1 MCVQAMRV
9 LSLNASN
16 ALYMLSG
23 QPQFKLLANRRV
35 GFSLNICDE
44 TFFFHFCE

>member
-1 MCVQAMRV
+1 MCVHAMRV

-35 GFSLNICDE
+35 GFSLNIYVMKH
-44 TFFFHFCE
+44 FFSFL